1 MTPEE
6 LEQYQQEYNFI
17 VDPDGRLAVP
27 ELYKTYFFDDNT
39 NNIKYIGK
47 VIIKPPGRNT
57 GITVDII
64 DYIPGYNGD
73 NQITY
78 TYTDLDMV
86 DAYLIPDDENASEA
100 TTVTYGSDTEDDINT
115 DELDDQFSKITL
127 GKRKGPNN
135 LDEPKKRSRQDK
147 QTGGKKSKKRKS
159 RKVKRRKT
167 RKVKRRKQ

>member
-6 LEQYQQEYNFI
+6 LEEYRQEYNFI
-17 VDPDGRLAVP
+17 VDPNGRLAVP

-47 VIIKPPGRNT
+47 VTEKPPGRNT
-57 GITVDII
+57 GITVQVIN
-64 DYIPGYNGD
+64 YVPGYNGN
-73 NQITY
+73 NQIIY
-78 TYTDLDMV
+78 TLTDLDMV

-115 DELDDQFSKITL
+115 DELDDQFSRITLITL
-127 GKRKGPNN
+127 GKRDRSNNFEPN
-135 LDEPKKRSRQDK
+135 KRSRQR
-147 QTGGKKSKKRKS
+147 GGKKSKKRKS

-167 RKVKRRKQ
+167 RKVKRRKH